1 MAKSDHVFTCQA
13 CGAIWAK
20 WTGKCEACG
29 EWNTLVEEAARP
41 VVPGALAAP
50 VGGKKSKALAFVDLA
65 ADAEPPA
72 RLATG
77 ISEFDRVCGGGL
89 VPASA
94 ILVGGDPGVGKSTLL
109 LQAAAAL
116 ARNGQS
122 VAYVTGEE
130 AEAQVQDR
138 ARRLKAEKS
147 PVQLAAETDLR
158 KILEGLKQLKPDVVI
173 VDSIQ
178 TVWADGVEAAPG
190 TVAQVRACAHELVRF
205 AKKSGSV
212 LIIVGHVTKDGQ
224 IAGPRVVEHLVDAV
238 IYFEGERGMPFRILR
253 AVKNRFGPTDEIGV
267 FEMLEQGLVETP
279 NPSALF
285 LGGAGER
292 PSGAAVFAGV
302 EGSRPVLVEIQA
314 LAAPTAYGTPRR
326 AVVGWDSSRLAMI
339 LAVLETRCGLSFSG
353 RDVYL
358 SVAGGLRITEPAA
371 DLAVAAALI
380 SALADRPLPKDCVIF
395 GEVALSGEVRPAG
408 RADLRLKEAAKL
420 GFSSAFAPPQ
430 KRNGGSEAVKMRKIS
445 HIADLAAAIGV
456 ETTD

>member
-130 AEAQVQDR
+130 AEAQVQEVSSTTRGRDGSSQNPR
-138 ARRLKAEKS
+138 RLEAAEARRRDRGFD
-147 PVQLAAETDLR
+147 P
-158 KILEGLKQLKPDVVI
+158 
-173 VDSIQ
+173 
-178 TVWADGVEAAPG
+178 DGV
-190 TVAQVRACAHELVRF
+190 
-205 AKKSGSV
+205 
-212 LIIVGHVTKDGQ
+212 
-224 IAGPRVVEHLVDAV
+224 
-238 IYFEGERGMPFRILR
+238 
-253 AVKNRFGPTDEIGV
+253 
-267 FEMLEQGLVETP
+267 
-279 NPSALF
+279 
-285 LGGAGER
+285 GG
-292 PSGAAVFAGV
+292 
-302 EGSRPVLVEIQA
+302 
-314 LAAPTAYGTPRR
+314 RR
-326 AVVGWDSSRLAMI
+326 
-339 LAVLETRCGLSFSG
+339 
-353 RDVYL
+353 
-358 SVAGGLRITEPAA
+358 
-371 DLAVAAALI
+371 
-380 SALADRPLPKDCVIF
+380 
-395 GEVALSGEVRPAG
+395 
-408 RADLRLKEAAKL
+408 
-420 GFSSAFAPPQ
+420 
-430 KRNGGSEAVKMRKIS
+430 
-445 HIADLAAAIGV
+445 
-456 ETTD
+456 